1 MGASE
6 ETTSQGQGAFR
17 TTHWSLVLAACQ
29 RDSPEAREALSKLC
43 QIYWYPV
50 YAFIRRQGRD
60 AEQAKDLTQ
69 ELFARLLER
78 HTFEVADREKGR
90 FRSFLLKCIQ
100 YFLGREHQKEQ
111 ALKRGGQYVFVPL
124 DEAFAENQYGA
135 EPADVMSPEKLFDRR
150 WALTLLN
157 QAMERLKREYEQ
169 AGKAPQFEVL
179 HEFLSG
185 SGGGPASYAE
195 AGARLGLGEG
205 AARQAAYRL
214 RCRFGDMLR
223 LVVAETVAGPAE
235 LEAELADLRAV
246 LSQ

>member
-1 MGASE
+1 MGDSDQ
-6 ETTSQGQGAFR
+6 TTSQGQGAFR

-43 QIYWYPV
+43 EIYWYPV

-90 FRSFLLKCIQ
+90 FRSFLLKCVQ
-100 YFLGREHQKEQ
+100 CFLSGERQKEQ
-111 ALKRGGQYVFVPL
+111 TLKRGGQYVFVPL
-124 DEAFAENQYGA
+124 DEALAEHQYGA
-135 EPADVMSPEKLFDRR
+135 EPADPASPEMLFDRR

-157 QAMERLKREYEQ
+157 RAMDRLKRDYDQ
-169 AGKAPQFEVL
+169 AGKGAQFEVL
-179 HEFLSG
+179 REFLSG
-185 SGGGPASYAE
+185 TGGGTASYAE
-195 AGARLGLGEG
+195 AAARLGLGEG
-205 AARQAAYRL
+205 AARQAAHRL

-223 LVVAETVAGPAE
+223 EVVAETVAGPKE
-235 LEAELADLRAV
+235 LEAELADLRAIF
-246 LSQ
+246 SQ